1 MDEHTT
7 TREEQ
12 GPSELLQ
19 HIQVYL
25 DRLDSLLIK
34 TGYLSGFLFAVTA
47 FFITYDVI
55 ARKWGHIIGIPTTRV
70 TDEISGYILVLAAT
84 WGMAYTLR
92 TEGHVRID
100 VLLPFMGRK
109 LKSFFDFVAFVL
121 MGFFALVIAWK
132 SWSLVIDSLETDIR
146 SSTYLLTPLYIPQ
159 AILAI
164 GFTILTLTS
173 LALAAFQLMEWW
185 VMITQGEAAV
195 PVRERLGEPTGPA

>member
-7 TREEQ
+7 IREEQ
-12 GPSELLQ
+12 TPSELLQ
-19 HIQVYL
+19 RIQVYL

-34 TGYLSGFLFAVTA
+34 TGYLSGFSFAVTA

-55 ARKWGHIIGIPTTRV
+55 ARKWGHAIGIPTTRV

-92 TEGHVRID
+92 TEAHVRID
-100 VLLPFMGRK
+100 VLLPFMRRK
-109 LKSFFDFVAFVL
+109 LKSFFDFGAFVL

-132 SWSLVIDSLETDIR
+132 SWTLVIDSLETDIR

>member
-1 MDEHTT
+1 
-7 TREEQ
+7 
-12 GPSELLQ
+12 
-19 HIQVYL
+19 
-25 DRLDSLLIK
+25 
-34 TGYLSGFLFAVTA
+34 
-47 FFITYDVI
+47 
-55 ARKWGHIIGIPTTRV
+55 
-70 TDEISGYILVLAAT
+70 
-84 WGMAYTLR
+84 
-92 TEGHVRID
+92 
-100 VLLPFMGRK
+100 MGRK

-132 SWSLVIDSLETDIR
+132 SWTLVIDSLETDIR

-164 GFTILTLTS
+164 GFTLLTLTS